1 MKTHTS
7 ISDAAAIGIG
17 LRLAGDAL
25 WQRTRLFLAFVLMV
39 FFLVACKSSERVTKE
54 RAIRNRTAGFVLK
67 RYNEARFDYNW
78 LGMKVDADFGTEEES
93 SGFKATIR
101 MRKDS
106 VIWVSI
112 TPLLGI
118 EMIRVMI
125 TPDSLQYLSKIPEN
139 KFYYTGTF
147 EDVNRLT
154 GIEFDFEMLQQLLVG
169 NAIGLEKDERRFRS
183 EVDNDDY
190 LLISKYRRKVRRV
203 VGVDDRKLENDTI
216 RVNPDD
222 PRFQKTMKRSDD
234 ADDLIVSRYW
244 FEAAHFRL
252 VKSVFNDLLR
262 QRTLEIAYS
271 DFQSNEQQFYPSK
284 CRLAI
289 AGPLARQVLNYEITK
304 LSSGKAYDFPFE
316 IPDDYARRD
325 SL

>member
-1 MKTHTS
+1 LKTHAS

-17 LRLAGDAL
+17 LRLAGNNL
-25 WQRTRLFLAFVLMV
+25 WQRTRLFFAFIFMV
-39 FFLVACKSSERVTKE
+39 FLLVACKSSQRVTKE
-54 RAIRNRTAGFVLK
+54 KAVRNRTAGFVLK
-67 RYNEARFDYNW
+67 HYNEVSFDYDW
-78 LGMKVDADFGTEEES
+78 LGMKVDADFGNES
-93 SGFKATIR
+93 ESNGFKATIR

-118 EMIRVMI
+118 EMIRVII
-125 TPDSLQYLSKIPEN
+125 TPDSLKYLSKIPEN

-147 EDVNRLT
+147 EDVNRLI

-183 EVDNDDY
+183 EVDGDDY

-222 PRFQKTMKRSDD
+222 PRFQKTMKRNDD

-262 QRTLEIAYS
+262 QRMLEIAYS
-271 DFQSNEQQFYPSK
+271 DFQPNEQQFYPSK
-284 CRLAI
+284 CRLTI
-289 AGPLARQVLNYEITK
+289 SGPLARQILNYEITK

-316 IPDDYARRD
+316 IPDDYPRRD